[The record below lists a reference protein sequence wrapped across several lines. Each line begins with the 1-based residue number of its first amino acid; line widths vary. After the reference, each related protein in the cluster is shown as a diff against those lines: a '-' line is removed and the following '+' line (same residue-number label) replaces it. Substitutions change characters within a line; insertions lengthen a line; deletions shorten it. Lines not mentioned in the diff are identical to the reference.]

1 MRVLIFKMQGI
12 AYNSTRVFVDILSKS
27 FKRLNVEVEIFDIK
41 KQSINDLEKLKA
53 NCYDAI
59 IDFNSKLSDLVVDDE
74 DGKEKY
80 FLDTINAPFYNY
92 IVDHPV
98 YHHKYLNHKLKN
110 YNVICVDESH
120 AEYIRHFYSHIKNVI
135 TAPLGAIS
143 ANDIISFYNKVELDE
158 YNITQVDTQ
167 RENSILFMGTYL
179 NPNSYYEVINNL
191 PKDMS
196 EGIKNVIDIMKSDNN
211 ITFEKAIKQYIHTN
225 NNDYKLI
232 YENDIKKASV
242 YNTMFFMADIYIR
255 AYIRENVLDEFAK
268 SGVNLVVYGEKYNES
283 HIAKYKNVKIMPQVS
298 YIESILKMTNY
309 KYMLNIMPNF
319 KAGIH
324 DRVVNAMINK
334 AVCISDG
341 STLMDKYFEK
351 NKDYIY
357 YNPVDTNSIKQVAEL
372 VKNGS
377 IACKDIAQN
386 GYRKAI
392 NLTFD
397 NIATKIIANLSR

>member
-1 MRVLIFKMQGI
+1 
-12 AYNSTRVFVDILSKS
+12 
-27 FKRLNVEVEIFDIK
+27 
-41 KQSINDLEKLKA
+41 
-53 NCYDAI
+53 
-59 IDFNSKLSDLVVDDE
+59 
-74 DGKEKY
+74 
-80 FLDTINAPFYNY
+80 
-92 IVDHPV
+92 
-98 YHHKYLNHKLKN
+98 
-110 YNVICVDESH
+110 
-120 AEYIRHFYSHIKNVI
+120 
-135 TAPLGAIS
+135 
-143 ANDIISFYNKVELDE
+143 
-158 YNITQVDTQ
+158 
-167 RENSILFMGTYL
+167 MGTYL

-309 KYMLNIMPNF
+309 KYVLNIMPNF

-324 DRVVNAMINK
+324 DRVVNAMIN
-334 AVCISDG
+334 I
-341 STLMDKYFEK
+341 LRHY
-351 NKDYIY
+351 
-357 YNPVDTNSIKQVAEL
+357 
-372 VKNGS
+372 
-377 IACKDIAQN
+377 
-386 GYRKAI
+386 
-392 NLTFD
+392 
-397 NIATKIIANLSR
+397 